1 MMSKEEI
8 EERIQELHEHI
19 GSDIGALDQDAHHEL
34 MILEERL
41 WRLNNGN
48 NN

>member
-1 MMSKEEI
+1 MINKEEI

-19 GSDIGALDQDAHHEL
+19 SSEIGALDQEAHHEL
-34 MILEERL
+34 ITLERRL

>member
-1 MMSKEEI
+1 MNKEEI
-8 EERIQELHEHI
+8 EERIQELHKHI
-19 GSDIGALDQDAHHEL
+19 GSDIGALDSDAHHEL
-34 MILEERL
+34 MMLEQRL